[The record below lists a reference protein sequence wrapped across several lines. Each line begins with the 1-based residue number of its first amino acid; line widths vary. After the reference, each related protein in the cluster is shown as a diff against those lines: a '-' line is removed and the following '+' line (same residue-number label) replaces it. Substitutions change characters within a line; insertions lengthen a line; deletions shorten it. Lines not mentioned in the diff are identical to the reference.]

1 VQTQFKWTV
10 SKLIQSND
18 ICDTVGDQ
26 HRQPHSHCFAN
37 TMSSILR
44 HHALDHEQPSCD
56 PHGPLH
62 QHQHQHEHDLGLV
75 HDLQVMQRRRALTWL
90 AGVGAVTAVSSLLGC
105 GGGGSSTDTT
115 TSSSSG
121 SDSSGG
127 SSGSSSSTC
136 SVIPEETAGPYPGD
150 GSNTANGSVA
160 NVLGVSGIV
169 RSDIRSSL
177 PSSLGSAEGVTLTVT
192 LTLVDTNTS
201 CADLSGYAIYLWHC
215 DREGR
220 YSMYSSGVTTQNYL
234 RGVQE
239 TDANGQVTFTTVF
252 PGCYAGRMPHIHF
265 EVYRSLATATSSTS
279 KIKTSQMA
287 FPVAD
292 CSTIYSTASG
302 YSASVSNLNQM
313 SFATDNVFSD
323 GVTLQM
329 ATLSGSVAAGYT
341 AALTVGI
348 AA

>member
-1 VQTQFKWTV
+1 
-10 SKLIQSND
+10 
-18 ICDTVGDQ
+18 
-26 HRQPHSHCFAN
+26 
-37 TMSSILR
+37 
-44 HHALDHEQPSCD
+44 
-56 PHGPLH
+56 
-62 QHQHQHEHDLGLV
+62 
-75 HDLQVMQRRRALTWL
+75 MQRRRALTWL
-90 AGVGAVTAVSSLLGC
+90 AGVGAVSLLGC
-105 GGGGSSTDTT
+105 GGGGSAASTD
-115 TSSSSG
+115 SS
-121 SDSSGG
+121 
-127 SSGSSSSTC
+127 SSSSTSGSC

-160 NVLGVSGIV
+160 NVLGLSGIV
-169 RSDIRSSL
+169 RSDIRPSL
-177 PSSLGSAEGVTLTVT
+177 PSSLGTAEGVTLTVT

-201 CADLSGYAIYLWHC
+201 CADLSGHAIYLWHC

-220 YSMYSSGVTTQNYL
+220 YSMYSSGVTNQNYL

-287 FPVAD
+287 FPVAE
-292 CSTIYSTASG
+292 CSTVYSTASG
-302 YSASVSNLNQM
+302 YSASVSNLNQI

-329 ATLSGSVAAGYT
+329 ASLSGSVAAGYT